1 MSKSCRWS
9 ICLAVIFL
17 IGLSTY
23 VNAAASKITLNFIGM
38 DQAGMTVDE
47 QKTVIREFEKL
58 HPNIKVNATFVS
70 YDALHDKLVTALA
83 GGGRAFDV
91 MLVDNTW
98 LAELASAGWLL
109 DVTDRVTPEMK

>member
-47 QKTVIREFEKL
+47 QKKPLF
-58 HPNIKVNATFVS
+58 
-70 YDALHDKLVTALA
+70 
-83 GGGRAFDV
+83 
-91 MLVDNTW
+91 
-98 LAELASAGWLL
+98 ASSKSC
-109 DVTDRVTPEMK
+109 TQTSR

>member
-1 MSKSCRWS
+1 M
-9 ICLAVIFL
+9 
-17 IGLSTY
+17 
-23 VNAAASKITLNFIGM
+23 
-38 DQAGMTVDE
+38 
-47 QKTVIREFEKL
+47 
-58 HPNIKVNATFVS
+58 NATFVS

-109 DVTDRVTPEMK
+109 DVTDRVTPR